1 MPLPDLRF
9 EQTYLASIKNCTSNY
24 QIAYITIRDQLLFP
38 LAQGIGY
45 HLIISG
51 WRFWNRGVK
60 FRGEGIGARVR
71 KWWWG
76 VNGWRLPKEATRR
89 TGTGVEE
96 FVVDKFGS
104 SMGD

>member
-1 MPLPDLRF
+1 M
-9 EQTYLASIKNCTSNY
+9 
-24 QIAYITIRDQLLFP
+24 
-38 LAQGIGY
+38 
-45 HLIISG
+45 IISG